1 MSIKDLVYDGVKKF
15 SETIKVNPDIEK
27 LFEKLPNGKLN
38 ISLTFMD
45 FEYTYQ
51 SLRVGDRF
59 YYYKRKGIGGSW
71 RTVHVTYKRSGV
83 LFYKDEIDN
92 KEYYAE
98 EGSMFF
104 KYSIA
109 PIFILGCD
117 SSKFEVTCRCPKTK
131 IIYETYQEL
140 IQNLNSK

>member
-1 MSIKDLVYDGVKKF
+1 MSIKDLVYDGVKKI
-15 SETIKVNPDIEK
+15 SETIKVNPYIKD

-38 ISLTFMD
+38 ISLTFKD

-59 YYYKRKGIGGSW
+59 YYYKRKGMGGSW
-71 RTVHVTYKRSGV
+71 RTAHVTYKRSGV

-98 EGSMFF
+98 EDAMFF

-109 PIFILGCD
+109 PIFILGCY

-140 IQNLNSK
+140 IQDLNNK

>member
-1 MSIKDLVYDGVKKF
+1 MSIKDLVYDGVKKI
-15 SETIKVNPDIEK
+15 SEAIKVNPNIKD
-27 LFEKLPNGKLN
+27 LFEILPNGKLN
-38 ISLTFMD
+38 ISLTFKD

-59 YYYKRKGIGGSW
+59 YYYKRKGMGGSW
-71 RTVHVTYKRSGV
+71 RTVHVTYKRSGI

-117 SSKFEVTCRCPKTK
+117 SSKFEATCRCPKTK
-131 IIYETYQEL
+131 IIYK
-140 IQNLNSK
+140 LNKN